1 VSAAIIAA
9 GVLILLGYLML
20 GDRKRERSA
29 RSIRLGDD
37 AASVATRM
45 GGEGAKCPV
54 GDLAHLQNAFPPN
67 TPRPTAEEEIAGLR
81 GRTATRWVYGDD
93 GCTPESGDTE
103 VGFTSAGRVVWV
115 VRTHGTTP
123 ITM

>member
-1 VSAAIIAA
+1 MSAAIIAV
-9 GVLILLGYLML
+9 GVLILLAYLLM
-20 GDRKRERSA
+20 GDRGRERSA

-81 GRTATRWVYGDD
+81 GRTATRWVYGKG
-93 GCTPESGDTE
+93 GCTPRSGDTE
-103 VGFTSAGRVVWV
+103 VGFATGGRVVWV
-115 VRTHGTTP
+115 VHTHGTTP